1 MRKHRFYVDQD
12 IVLKCSIVLPEEIS
26 HQISRVLRL
35 HVADQIYLFNNT
47 GIEFIANIENI
58 TRNNTTVLIT
68 SSNAATVESPFKIS
82 LGQVIGKGEKID
94 WVIQKATELG
104 VHDITP
110 LYSSRSISQPKQDR
124 TTHKIEHWQKI
135 AIAACAQS
143 WRNIVPTINQPQD
156 VNDWVSACTDKHRLI
171 LSPSNSS
178 QRIRDLHIADSVTI
192 LIGPEG
198 GFSEAEIAH
207 AISQQFIQVS
217 LGPRILRTET
227 AGLATIA
234 ILQSRFGDL

>member
-12 IVLKCSIVLPEEIS
+12 LNLKDIIVLPEDIS

-35 HVADQIYLFNNT
+35 RVADQIYLFNNS
-47 GIEFIANIENI
+47 GAEFTANIENI
-58 TRNNTTVLIT
+58 TRNNTSVLIT
-68 SSNAATVESPFKIS
+68 ASYENSLESPFKIN

-104 VHDITP
+104 VHSITP

-124 TTHKIEHWQKI
+124 TIHKIEHWQKI

-143 WRNIVPTINQPQD
+143 WRNIVPTINAPQD
-156 VNDWVSACTDKHRLI
+156 INDWVFACTDTHKLI

-178 QRIRDLHIADSVTI
+178 QRIHDLHMSDSVTI

-198 GFSEAEIAH
+198 GFSETEVAH
-207 AISQQFIQVS
+207 AISQQFIQIS

-227 AGLATIA
+227 AGLTAIA
-234 ILQSRFGDL
+234 ILQSKYGDL